1 MWILQMPCIANGRL
15 REKRGLWEFSSTKCD
30 FWELFGKLR
39 VPECRQFWF
48 WWNRLSW
55 DCHYWAQHSDPSQ
68 SLILSNSKIYH
79 LNLEWCLLRGLMRLK
94 TKKTGNI
101 LRTLDIYVLVK
112 CRAIMVERAPE
123 TGVDPLMKFSSQKN
137 TSPPGAQSSTWRHK
151 QSPKELGVLPDK
163 FNTSIAKNPSF
174 SADFEMVNNL
184 PCQHEFS
191 FAKQIQTSILDETI
205 FGSVGGQ
212 VWQYFPPNI
221 GIPVQWWSY
230 TKGYWDI
237 AVWYSMF
244 SK

>member
-1 MWILQMPCIANGRL
+1 MKNLVIYPVKVADAVHCKWSFKG
-15 REKRGLWEFSSTKCD
+15 EKGVMRVFFYKMSRNTFASPMID

-94 TKKTGNI
+94 TKKIGQHSRDLCIGEMQSNNGGEGPW
-101 LRTLDIYVLVK
+101 DWCWPPNEVLEPEKHRSPRGSVFNMASQ
-112 CRAIMVERAPE
+112 AISKRM
-123 TGVDPLMKFSSQKN
+123 
-137 TSPPGAQSSTWRHK
+137 
-151 QSPKELGVLPDK
+151 GVLPEK
-163 FNTSIAKNPSF
+163 FNTSIAKNPLF
-174 SADFEMVNNL
+174 SADFEKVNNL

-221 GIPVQWWSY
+221 GIPVQ
-230 TKGYWDI
+230 
-237 AVWYSMF
+237 
-244 SK
+244 

>member
-1 MWILQMPCIANGRL
+1 MGN
-15 REKRGLWEFSSTKCD
+15 T
-30 FWELFGKLR
+30 
-39 VPECRQFWF
+39 
-48 WWNRLSW
+48 
-55 DCHYWAQHSDPSQ
+55 
-68 SLILSNSKIYH
+68 
-79 LNLEWCLLRGLMRLK
+79 LE
-94 TKKTGNI
+94 
-101 LRTLDIYVLVK
+101 IYVLVK

-191 FAKQIQTSILDETI
+191 FAKQIQTSILDETK

-221 GIPVQWWSY
+221 GIPVQ
-230 TKGYWDI
+230 
-237 AVWYSMF
+237 
-244 SK
+244 